1 MVHAGIE
8 GWDGNLTLQP
18 AEEGKSMSFEEQLR
32 RWLEECGALL
42 TGHFLLT
49 SGLHSDKYVEKFRL
63 LERPEMVSKVC
74 AEIVRR
80 FENEQID
87 AVLGPAVGGI
97 VLAFETARQLGC
109 RYLFA
114 ETEDGQ
120 RVLRR
125 GFKLQQEERVLL
137 VEDVVTTGGS
147 VRATLDLAL
156 SSGAKVVGV
165 SVLVDRGE
173 TPLQLPVRTE
183 VLLRLPL
190 QTFQPE
196 SCLLCQQGVPLERRG
211 SKR

>member
-1 MVHAGIE
+1 
-8 GWDGNLTLQP
+8 
-18 AEEGKSMSFEEQLR
+18 MSFEGQLR
-32 RWLEECGALL
+32 QWLEECGALL

-63 LERPEMVSKVC
+63 LERPELVTKVC
-74 AEIVRR
+74 SEIVRR
-80 FENEQID
+80 FEREGID
-87 AVLGPAVGGI
+87 AVLGLAVGGI

-114 ETEDGQ
+114 ETENGQ

-125 GFKLQQEERVLL
+125 GFTIQQGERVLL

-147 VRATLDLAL
+147 VKATLGLAL
-156 SSGAKVVGV
+156 SSGAEVVGAAIV
-165 SVLVDRGE
+165 VDRGE
-173 TPLQLPVRTE
+173 NPLQLPVRTE
-183 VLLRLPL
+183 FLLRLPL

-196 SCLLCQQGVPLERRG
+196 SCPLCQQGVPLERRG

>member
-1 MVHAGIE
+1 V
-8 GWDGNLTLQP
+8 L
-18 AEEGKSMSFEEQLR
+18 FEAQLLK
-32 RWLEECGALL
+32 WLEECGALL

-63 LERPEMVSKVC
+63 LERPDLVTQVC
-74 AEIVRR
+74 SEIVRR
-80 FENEQID
+80 FSGEKVD
-87 AVLGPAVGGI
+87 VVLGPAVGGI

-109 RYLFA
+109 KYMFA
-114 ETEDGQ
+114 ETENGQ

-125 GFKLQQEERVLL
+125 GFALQPGERVLL

-156 SSGAKVVGV
+156 ASGAEVVGV
-165 SVLVDRGE
+165 AVLVDRGE
-173 TPLQLPVRTE
+173 VPLQLPVRTE

-190 QTFQPE
+190 RTFQPE
-196 SCLLCQQGVPLERRG
+196 NCPLCQQGIPLERRG

>member
-1 MVHAGIE
+1 
-8 GWDGNLTLQP
+8 
-18 AEEGKSMSFEEQLR
+18 MSFEEQLR
-32 RWLEECGALL
+32 QWLEECGALL

-63 LERPEMVSKVC
+63 LERPNLVSEVC
-74 AEIVRR
+74 SEIVRR
-80 FENEQID
+80 FEGERID

-109 RYLFA
+109 RYLFSEA
-114 ETEDGQ
+114 EDGQ

-125 GFKLQQEERVLL
+125 GFTIQRGERVLI

-147 VRATLDLAL
+147 VKATLDLAV
-156 SSGAKVVGV
+156 SSGAEVVGV
-165 SVLVDRGE
+165 VVLVDRGE

-190 QTFQPE
+190 KTFQPE
-196 SCLLCQQGVPLERRG
+196 SCPLCQQGIPLERRG